1 MKIIVIFLAE
11 RKNVV
16 TIYLDAVWTLNFFL
30 DMMLLMLTQALA
42 RDSTRKIRIIIG
54 AFIASLLV
62 PINIYFPD
70 SFFSSVAGK
79 FLYSVII
86 ILCAFGFFSIYR
98 MMKLLLLFYFTTFAI
113 GGGLIAIHFLLQS
126 PIGVSTN
133 GILTFN
139 SGYGDPI
146 SWIFVVIGFPSVW
159 LFTKGRMDKH
169 AVDKIRYDQLY
180 PVTIQLKNKSYS
192 TTGYIDSGNQL
203 VDPLTKKPVIIC
215 DELFL
220 KQWFTEN
227 DWKLLKSANKELDF
241 EKIPKEWESSIQIV
255 PYRGVQGGS
264 NFLFAMRPDQLI
276 VYYGEQKIV
285 TSKLLIGIQ
294 FAALTK
300 DQSYHC
306 LLQPQIITTAAVH
319 SA

>member
-1 MKIIVIFLAE
+1 M
-11 RKNVV
+11 

-42 RDSTRKIRIIIG
+42 RDSTRKIRIVFG

-62 PINIYFPD
+62 PISIYFPD
-70 SFFSSVAGK
+70 SFATSVVGK
-79 FLYSVII
+79 FIYSVII
-86 ILCAFGFFSIYR
+86 IVCAFGFMNIYR

-113 GGGLIAIHFLLQS
+113 GGGLIAIHFLFQN
-126 PIGVSTN
+126 PIGLSAN
-133 GILTFN
+133 GLLTFN

-146 SWIFVVIGFPSVW
+146 SWIFLCIGFPLVW
-159 LFTKGRMDKH
+159 IFTKARMDRH
-169 AVDKIRYDQLY
+169 AAEKIRYDQQY

-215 DELFL
+215 DESFL
-220 KQWFTEN
+220 KQWFSEN
-227 DWKLLKSANKELDF
+227 EWKQLKDANDHLDF
-241 EKIPKEWESSIQIV
+241 DNLPRGWEKYIHIV
-255 PYRGVQGGS
+255 PYQGVQGSGM
-264 NFLFAMRPDQLI
+264 FLIGIKPDKL
-276 VYYGEQKIV
+276 VVHYDEQKIV
-285 TSKLLIGIQ
+285 TNKILIGIQ
-294 FAALTK
+294 FAELTK

-306 LLQPQIITTAAVH
+306 LLQPQILKLAAVY